1 VTLTNN
7 ETYPK
12 YEDYISTCT
21 GKNEDYISIC
31 TGKYEDYIRFHYGS
45 KVPAVT
51 ITVFITILEQNR

>member
-21 GKNEDYISIC
+21 GKNEDYISTC
-31 TGKYEDYIRFHYGS
+31 TGKYEDCIMYLAIVYVSF
-45 KVPAVT
+45 
-51 ITVFITILEQNR
+51 